1 MILNKYNE
9 IMSNVTVDPEMK
21 SRIMSAVSKAI
32 KDQDGGAAVTDLTD
46 IRSEDIPETDN
57 EPDDSGEPVRKKA
70 RRIPVA
76 LITSIAAGLIVVIG
90 AVLFLGAYLTKAK
103 AAETQVKEHNSE
115 VAKVNDQ
122 IDSAIRA
129 NGGDVYEA
137 TTTVADLNG
146 AAADTEAETPEDK
159 DRGNNPALSIDNKNY
174 AVSSGTYN
182 LNPDTTRLP
191 GDKEDVDYSQGIGN
205 ERIDKI
211 SRKIPFDLESTG
223 SGKYADGSTK
233 EVFFGE
239 GGEKLIIV
247 TASEEA
253 DVLKKVFPSNKSVAV
268 AGTTPGGLA
277 AELYYVPFGN
287 VPKLGKNETTDK
299 VNAAVFKKNGFKYL
313 IVFSDTV
320 TPDVL
325 YGLIDVL

>member
-90 AVLFLGAYLTKAK
+90 AVLFIDAYLTKAK
-103 AAETQVKEHNSE
+103 AAGPQVKEHSSE
-115 VAKVNDQ
+115 VAMVNDQ
-122 IDSAIRA
+122 IDSAIGA

-137 TTTVADLNG
+137 TTTTADLNG
-146 AAADTEAETPEDK
+146 AADTEAETPEDK
-159 DRGNNPALSIDNKNY
+159 DPGNKTALNIDNKNY

-247 TASEEA
+247 TASEET
-253 DVLKKVFPSNKSVAV
+253 DVLKKVFPSNKSTAV

-320 TPDVL
+320 SPDVL

>member
-1 MILNKYNE
+1 
-9 IMSNVTVDPEMK
+9 MSNVTVDPEMK

-90 AVLFLGAYLTKAK
+90 AVLFINAYLTKAK
-103 AAETQVKEHNSE
+103 AAGTQVKEHNSE
-115 VAKVNDQ
+115 VAMVNDQ
-122 IDSAIRA
+122 IDSAIGA

-137 TTTVADLNG
+137 TTTVADG

-159 DRGNNPALSIDNKNY
+159 APGKNPALNIDNKNY

-182 LNPDTTRLP
+182 LNPNSTTRLP
-191 GDKEDVDYSQGIGN
+191 GEKEDVDYSQGIGN

-253 DVLKKVFPSNKSVAV
+253 DVLK
-268 AGTTPGGLA
+268 TPGGLA
-277 AELYYVPFGN
+277 VELYYVPFGN

>member
-1 MILNKYNE
+1 
-9 IMSNVTVDPEMK
+9 MSNVTVDPEMK

-90 AVLFLGAYLTKAK
+90 AVLFINAYLTKAK
-103 AAETQVKEHNSE
+103 AAGTQVKEHNSE
-115 VAKVNDQ
+115 VAMVNDQ
-122 IDSAIRA
+122 IDSAIGA

-137 TTTVADLNG
+137 TTTVADG

-159 DRGNNPALSIDNKNY
+159 APGKNPALSIDNKNY

-182 LNPDTTRLP
+182 LNPNSTTRLP
-191 GDKEDVDYSQGIGN
+191 GEKEDVDYSQGIGN

-253 DVLKKVFPSNKSVAV
+253 DVLKKVVPSNKSVAV

>member
-1 MILNKYNE
+1 
-9 IMSNVTVDPEMK
+9 MSNVTVDPEMK

-57 EPDDSGEPVRKKA
+57 EPVRKKA

-90 AVLFLGAYLTKAK
+90 AVLFIDAYLTKAK
-103 AAETQVKEHNSE
+103 AAGPQVKEHSSE
-115 VAKVNDQ
+115 VAMVNDQ
-122 IDSAIRA
+122 IDSAIGA

-137 TTTVADLNG
+137 TTTTADLNG
-146 AAADTEAETPEDK
+146 AADTEAETPEDK
-159 DRGNNPALSIDNKNY
+159 DPGNKTALNIDNKNY

-247 TASEEA
+247 TASEET
-253 DVLKKVFPSNKSVAV
+253 DVLKKVFPSNKSTAV

-320 TPDVL
+320 SPDVL

>member
-1 MILNKYNE
+1 MNKYNE

-90 AVLFLGAYLTKAK
+90 AVLFIGAYLTKAK
-103 AAETQVKEHNSE
+103 AAGTQVKEHNSE
-115 VAKVNDQ
+115 VAMVNDQ
-122 IDSAIRA
+122 IDSAIGA

-159 DRGNNPALSIDNKNY
+159 APGKNPALNIDNKNY

-182 LNPDTTRLP
+182 LNPNSTTRLP
-191 GDKEDVDYSQGIGN
+191 GEKEDVDYSQGIGN

-247 TASEEA
+247 TTSEEA

-277 AELYYVPFGN
+277 VELYYVPFGN

>member
-1 MILNKYNE
+1 MNKYNE

-90 AVLFLGAYLTKAK
+90 AVLFIGAYLTKAK
-103 AAETQVKEHNSE
+103 AAGTQVKEHNSE
-115 VAKVNDQ
+115 VAMVNDQ
-122 IDSAIRA
+122 IDSVIGA

-146 AAADTEAETPEDK
+146 AAAETEAETPEDK
-159 DRGNNPALSIDNKNY
+159 APGKNPALNIDNKNY

-182 LNPDTTRLP
+182 LNPNSTTRLP

-268 AGTTPGGLA
+268 AVTTPGGLA

>member
-1 MILNKYNE
+1 
-9 IMSNVTVDPEMK
+9 MSNVTVDPEMK

-90 AVLFLGAYLTKAK
+90 AVLFIGAYLTKAK
-103 AAETQVKEHNSE
+103 AAGTQVKEHNSE
-115 VAKVNDQ
+115 VAMVNDQ
-122 IDSAIRA
+122 IDSAIGA

-159 DRGNNPALSIDNKNY
+159 APGKNPALNIDNKNY

-182 LNPDTTRLP
+182 LNPNSTTRLP
-191 GDKEDVDYSQGIGN
+191 GEKEDVDYSQGIGN

-247 TASEEA
+247 TTSEEA

>member
-1 MILNKYNE
+1 MNKYNE

-90 AVLFLGAYLTKAK
+90 AVLFINAYLTKAK
-103 AAETQVKEHNSE
+103 AAGTQVKEHNSE
-115 VAKVNDQ
+115 VAMVNDQ
-122 IDSAIRA
+122 IDSAIGA

-137 TTTVADLNG
+137 TTTVADG

-159 DRGNNPALSIDNKNY
+159 TPGKNPALNIDNKNY

-182 LNPDTTRLP
+182 LNPNSTTRLP
-191 GDKEDVDYSQGIGN
+191 GEKEDVGYSQGIGN

-211 SRKIPFDLESTG
+211 SRKIPFDL
-223 SGKYADGSTK
+223 
-233 EVFFGE
+233 
-239 GGEKLIIV
+239 
-247 TASEEA
+247 
-253 DVLKKVFPSNKSVAV
+253 
-268 AGTTPGGLA
+268 
-277 AELYYVPFGN
+277 
-287 VPKLGKNETTDK
+287 
-299 VNAAVFKKNGFKYL
+299 
-313 IVFSDTV
+313 
-320 TPDVL
+320 
-325 YGLIDVL
+325 